1 MAAYLHQDNTS
12 KSSKFAYCHISG
24 AKKAIEVYY
33 NKVSVDNCVI
43 KDCSVNGVYLN
54 NSEFGSFTAN
64 TISDC
69 EEYPL
74 VIPQH
79 SRIAEAV
86 VKSTSPATIGIIA
99 ETTAIHT
106 IDVRR
111 DEYNLFTLLRH
122 TLSKEQRKRLP

>member
-1 MAAYLHQDNTS
+1 MEDDVPVVQGDWT
-12 KSSKFAYCHISG
+12 
-24 AKKAIEVYY
+24 KAIEVYY

-74 VIPQH
+74 VIPFL
-79 SRIAEAV
+79 RATAV
-86 VKSTSPATIGIIA
+86 TSENEISSIGICLTG
-99 ETTAIHT
+99 ENVGKKNGKMTVH
-106 IDVRR
+106 
-111 DEYNLFTLLRH
+111 EQTLNGLNPVGENELRAVI
-122 TLSKEQRKRLP
+122 LAVDGNRLQ